1 MKRSVVVACA
11 MVLGITAC
19 EGPSVDTTISTDPTT
34 TITSRT
40 AGAARELDS
49 AHDSGERLDL
59 SVKDLDAL
67 GYQVTAVEAGT
78 NKPITDDFVHY
89 KVVFFNGNAGTG
101 IGLLFARHYDP
112 TPEESVDIAVEQAGL
127 APAVSGFA
135 DAAAL
140 VHRMCGVLTPSSDAM
155 PAEALNNQVR
165 GDAGKLRIAEIGI
178 PLLCPDQ
185 QAVLHDLE
193 VGNLPIPEGR
203 HEIGTGLDQVRPGT
217 YRTTGSFDDCY
228 WERTRAD
235 GKIIDSK
242 FATHSQQITVTISS
256 TDGSFSSQR
265 CGKWIRV
272 N

>member
-11 MVLGITAC
+11 TVLGITAC
-19 EGPSVDTTISTDPTT
+19 DGPSVDTAIGPEPTT
-34 TITSRT
+34 TTTTST
-40 AGAARELDS
+40 NVPKELDS
-49 AHDSGERLDL
+49 AHDSGQRLDL

-78 NKPITDDFVHY
+78 NKPITDDFAHY

-112 TPEESVDIAVEQAGL
+112 TPEESLDIAVEQAGL
-127 APAVSGFA
+127 AAAASGFD

-140 VHRMCGVLTPSSDAM
+140 VHRMCGVLTPTSEM
-155 PAEALNNQVR
+155 LPVEALNNQVH

-178 PLLCPDQ
+178 PLLCPGQ

-193 VGNLPIPEGR
+193 VGNLPITAGR
-203 HEIGTGLDQVRPGT
+203 HEIGTGPAQVRPGT
-217 YRTTGSFDDCY
+217 YRTTDSADDCY

-235 GKIIDSK
+235 GEIIDNS
-242 FATHSQQITVTISS
+242 FATHAQQITVTISS
-256 TDGSFSSQR
+256 TDGSFNSQR
-265 CGKWIRV
+265 CGKWVRV